1 MRMFGEDGPVITN
14 AIEHM
19 TSSFGILRI
28 PQVNINAN
36 FKTSISS
43 ELGGPT
49 IKEDP
54 NLSSAVQSDGTYISV
69 QPRTILMQVLEKYS
83 VFEKENFDIEVYFS
97 GSETEARV
105 IGSPK
110 LENWTPL
117 SFKKKMANIVDG
129 ILIDP
134 QEDICHDHTL
144 DSTYVEYY
152 FDIFVNNEI
161 DETIREKVKN
171 VINTNSKYVGDD
183 NALGT
188 AGVFEIANIYSQVV
202 PDESCPVDPCVDKPS
217 E

>member
-1 MRMFGEDGPVITN
+1 
-14 AIEHM
+14 
-19 TSSFGILRI
+19 
-28 PQVNINAN
+28 
-36 FKTSISS
+36 
-43 ELGGPT
+43 
-49 IKEDP
+49 
-54 NLSSAVQSDGTYISV
+54 
-69 QPRTILMQVLEKYS
+69 
-83 VFEKENFDIEVYFS
+83 
-97 GSETEARV
+97 
-105 IGSPK
+105 
-110 LENWTPL
+110 
-117 SFKKKMANIVDG
+117 MANIVDG